1 MTSSADSPPVV
12 GRPPRTRSRISNG
25 RALFDE
31 GVDGRGSWP
40 RRLRDLL
47 QLHVSDLGGED
58 IVTAAERSIIRRVAT
73 ISVEL
78 ELLEK
83 KFALG
88 DGAAAA
94 DLALYLTA
102 ANTLRRL
109 LEAVGLKRVARDVST
124 LSDYLKKHDRNII
137 DADDT
142 VDDDFKIEDT
152 KVSP

>member
-1 MTSSADSPPVV
+1 MGTSADSPPVV
-12 GRPPRTRSRISNG
+12 SRPPRTRSKISNG

-47 QLHVSDLGGED
+47 VLHVNDLGGED

-73 ISVEL
+73 ITVEL

-83 KFALG
+83 KFALS
-88 DGAAAA
+88 DGAAAG

-109 LEAVGLKRVARDVST
+109 LETVGLQRRSRDITPT
-124 LSDYLKKHDRNII
+124 LSDYLNQHDDTI
-137 DADDT
+137 DAE
-142 VDDDFKIEDT
+142 VEDGE
-152 KVSP
+152 VSP